1 VIIALSG
8 GIGGAKLALGL
19 SRVLPPEELLIIA
32 NTGDD
37 FEHYGLTICPD
48 TDTLL
53 YTLAGL
59 DNPQLGWG
67 RADESWAF
75 METLAAL
82 GGQDWFRL
90 GDRDLALHV
99 LRSHR
104 LRAGDSLSA
113 ITDDFRQRFG
123 IGPRILPMSDDPVR
137 TKIGTDQGWLDFQ
150 DWFVR
155 LRAEPMARAVKFA
168 GVEQARPQP
177 VLLEALR
184 AQPRGI
190 VICPSNPF
198 ISIEPILAVPG
209 LRDAIAAS
217 GAPVVA
223 VSPIIAGQAV
233 KGPTARMFEA
243 LGVTPSAAAVAARYG
258 DLLDGYVMEHGDDG
272 VGITP
277 RVFHAATLMRDLDDK
292 TALARQVLAA
302 IEALR

>member
-75 METLAAL
+75 METLASF

-90 GDRDLALHV
+90 GDRDLAMHV

-104 LRAGDSLSA
+104 LRAGESLST
-113 ITDDFRQRFG
+113 ITDDFRQRLS
-123 IGPRILPMSDDPVR
+123 IGPRILPMSDHPVR
-137 TKIGTDQGWLDFQ
+137 TRISTDQGWLDFQ

-184 AQPRGI
+184 AQLRGI
-190 VICPSNPF
+190 VVCPSNPF

-243 LGVTPSAAAVAARYG
+243 LGVTPSAAAVATRYG
-258 DLLDGYVMEHGDDG
+258 DLLDGYVMEHGDDTA
-272 VGITP
+272 GITP
-277 RVFHAATLMRDLDDK
+277 RVFHAATLMRDLEDK